1 MEKKKT
7 NRAELESKRKLFLQL
22 GFIITIAL
30 TIMAFEWSTEESASK
45 ELTGTF
51 SNVFED
57 DMDNTYRDEEEKE
70 IERPKPDLTITDV
83 IKLIDDE
90 SDEDDELE
98 FTSEADENTKIEIK
112 AFLVDEATE
121 DDIPFVMVENKPI
134 FRPKINRTSESG
146 LLDLH
151 KYVISNV
158 KYPKLAIE
166 AGIQGKVYVF
176 FVVNK
181 KGEVTNTS
189 IIRGIDPLIDKA
201 ALEVVRNLP
210 IFSPGKQRNKNVNV
224 SYTIPINFK
233 LG

>member
-1 MEKKKT
+1 METKKT
-7 NRAELESKRKLFLQL
+7 NNAELESKRKLFLQI
-22 GFIITIAL
+22 GFIISIAL
-30 TIMAFEWSTEESASK
+30 SIMAFEWTTEESASL
-45 ELTGTF
+45 ELASCF
-51 SNVFED
+51 EEVFED
-57 DMDNTYRDEEEKE
+57 DIDNTYRKEEKE

-83 IKLIDDE
+83 IELVSDD
-90 SDEDDELE
+90 SDEDDVLE
-98 FTSEADENTKIEIK
+98 FTSEDDQNTKIIINTFLPDEI
-112 AFLVDEATE
+112 TE

-134 FRPKINRTSESG
+134 FRPKINKTSETG

-158 KYPKLAIE
+158 KYPKIAIE

-181 KGEVTNTS
+181 KGKVINAS
-189 IIRGIDPLIDKA
+189 IARGIDPLIDKA
-201 ALEVVRNLP
+201 ALEVVKNLP
-210 IFSPGKQRNKNVNV
+210 IFSPGKQRDKSVNV